1 MQKLGVTEFEEVF
14 YANLDT
20 FNITSSIHIEENED
34 FYNDIL
40 LKLYDFYQ
48 RSPLDLQI
56 RDLVIPFQ
64 IFLHSMFTNK
74 PSVYKEENV
83 IKILN

>member
-1 MQKLGVTEFEEVF
+1 MQKLGVTEFIEVF

-20 FNITSSIHIEENED
+20 FNITSSIHIEEND
-34 FYNDIL
+34 SFYGEIVV
-40 LKLYDFYQ
+40 KLYDFYQ

-74 PSVYKEENV
+74 PSVVKDDSV
-83 IKILN
+83 IKIIN

>member
-1 MQKLGVTEFEEVF
+1 MQKLGVTEFIEVF

-20 FNITSSIHIEENED
+20 FNITSSIHIEENGG
-34 FYNDIL
+34 FYDEVV

-48 RSPLDLQI
+48 RSTLDLQI

-64 IFLHSMFTNK
+64 IFLHAMFTNK
-74 PSVYKEENV
+74 PNVYKDDSV
-83 IKILN
+83 IKIIN